1 MNATTPE
8 VPAVAG
14 ARGVG
19 SVERDFD
26 LLYQAH
32 YQGLVAMAYALLG
45 DLGEA
50 QDVVQEA
57 FCRAWRR
64 WDTITGYEHPVA
76 WVRRVAMNLASSRW
90 RHLRAAGR
98 HLRRE
103 RMVNVPPL
111 EPDRV
116 VLVAALRTL
125 PADQRRALVLH
136 HLVDLPVAEVARELG
151 VSAGTV
157 KSWLHR
163 GRAALA
169 ARLGAV
175 EEVTGDD

>member
-1 MNATTPE
+1 MHSA
-8 VPAVAG
+8 
-14 ARGVG
+14 ARHH
-19 SVERDFD
+19 
-26 LLYQAH
+26 AH
-32 YQGLVAMAYALLG
+32 YPCLVAMSYSLLG

-64 WDTITGYEHPVA
+64 WDTITGYEPQVA

-103 RMVNVPPL
+103 RMMNVPPL
-111 EPDRV
+111 EPDHV

-125 PADQRRALVLH
+125 PAD
-136 HLVDLPVAEVARELG
+136 
-151 VSAGTV
+151 
-157 KSWLHR
+157 
-163 GRAALA
+163 
-169 ARLGAV
+169 
-175 EEVTGDD
+175 